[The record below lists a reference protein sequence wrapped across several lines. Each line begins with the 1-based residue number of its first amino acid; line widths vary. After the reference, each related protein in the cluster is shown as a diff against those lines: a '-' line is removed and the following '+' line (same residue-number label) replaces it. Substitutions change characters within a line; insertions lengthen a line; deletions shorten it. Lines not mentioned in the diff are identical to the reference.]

1 MAFDANPETVE
12 VGIDIGGTFTDVVC
26 RRNGTSISIVK
37 LATTRA
43 DPSLAVLSAVQHM
56 VKEWNVA
63 PASIKRL
70 LHGTTIATNAVL
82 ERKGARV
89 GLITSHGFRDVLE
102 IGRVMRQKLYGA
114 ILEPETPVFL
124 APRKFRK
131 EATEQVSSTGEV
143 IVPLDEA
150 SVIAAVDDLV
160 AQGVEVIAVAYIF
173 SFLNPAHELRTR
185 EIIRERHPKML
196 VSLSSDVDPA
206 FREYERTV
214 VTAFD
219 AYMKPVVDTYL
230 RHLETGVAEAGVS
243 APLQIMQSRGLLA
256 GTAVARLRPVRLFM
270 SGPAGGVIGG
280 SIAGAMVGRNNLIT
294 IDIGGTSSDIALVE
308 NGQPIIRSEG
318 KVGGYMIRVPM
329 VDVNAIGSGG
339 GSIAW
344 LDDAGGLRVGPHSA
358 GSDPGPACYGRGG
371 EKATVTDASIVLGY
385 LNPDYFAGGSV
396 KLDPALART
405 AIEREVAKPLGL
417 SVEEAALGIHR
428 VVNATMAEGIRLV
441 SVRQGRDPRDF
452 TLVALGGAGPVHATA
467 LAADLNISS
476 IVIPVHPGVLAAAG
490 LLSAPTGHEVSAA
503 YPRKLA
509 ALDIADLTGALDT
522 LDKQCAELIAKEK
535 LEPGSI
541 EIRHFADMCYVG
553 QSYHLEIPFSVQG
566 AATADKLRED
576 FLKYH
581 EQVYGYA
588 TDNPIALVNLRTVH
602 QAKRADALFP
612 STYTPASGE
621 ARKGTRRIRVAA
633 SAQPVEAAIYA
644 RASLVAGTVIE
655 GPAVIEQTD
664 TTTLLEPGWTARVCN
679 DGSLLLEKVSS

>member
-1 MAFDANPETVE
+1 MAFDTDPETVE

-43 DPSLAVLSAVQHM
+43 DPSLAVLSAVEHM
-56 VKEWNVA
+56 MKEWHIA

-131 EATEQVSSTGEV
+131 EATEQVSASGEV
-143 IVPLDEA
+143 IVPLDDA

-160 AQGVEVIAVAYIF
+160 GQGVEVIAVAYIF

-185 EIIRERHPKML
+185 EIIRQRHPKML

-219 AYMKPVVDTYL
+219 AYMKPVVDSYL
-230 RHLETGVAEAGVS
+230 RRLETGVAEAGVS
-243 APLQIMQSRGLLA
+243 SPLQIMQSRGLLA

-308 NGQPIIRSEG
+308 NGQPIIRPEG

-371 EKATVTDASIVLGY
+371 QKATVTDASVVLGY
-385 LNPDYFAGGSV
+385 LNPEYFAAGSI

-405 AIEREVAKPLGL
+405 TVEREVAKALGL

-441 SVRQGRDPRDF
+441 SVRQGRDPRHF

-476 IVIPVHPGVLAAAG
+476 VVIPVHPGVLAAAG

-509 ALDIADLTGALDT
+509 ALDVADLTTALAALDA
-522 LDKQCAELIAKEK
+522 QCTDLMANEK
-535 LEPGSI
+535 LEPGGI
-541 EIRHFADMCYVG
+541 GIQHFADMCYVG
-553 QSYHLEIPFSVQG
+553 QSYHLEIPFAVQG
-566 AATADKLRED
+566 AQTARRLSED

-588 TDNPIALVNLRTVH
+588 TNNPISLVNLRTVH
-602 QAKRADALFP
+602 QTKPADALFK
-612 STYTPASGE
+612 SSYAPAPGE
-621 ARKGTRRIRVAA
+621 ARKGTRLIRVAGA
-633 SAQPVEAAIYA
+633 QQPVEADVYA
-644 RASLVAGTVIE
+644 RACLIAGTVIC
-655 GPAVIEQTD
+655 GPAVIEQAD
-664 TTTLLEPGWTARVCN
+664 TTTLLEPGWIARVCD
-679 DGSLLLEKVSS
+679 DGSLLLEKSS

>member
-1 MAFDANPETVE
+1 MAEPSRLTD

-26 RRNGTSISIVK
+26 RRAGAPA
-37 LATTRA
+37 LTTKIMSTRR
-43 DPSLAVLSAVQHM
+43 DPSEAVLRAIRFM
-56 VKEWNVA
+56 VEEWKIDPREIA
-63 PASIKRL
+63 HF
-70 LHGTTIATNAVL
+70 LHGTTVATNAVL
-82 ERKGARV
+82 ERKGAKL
-89 GLITSHGFRDVLE
+89 GLLTTEGFKDVLE
-102 IGRVMRQKLYGA
+102 IGRQWRQHLYGI
-114 ILEPETPVFL
+114 ILQPETPVFL
-124 APRKFRK
+124 APGEFRK
-131 EATEQVSSTGEV
+131 EIRERVSAQGEIV
-143 IVPLDEA
+143 VPLDEA
-150 SVIAAVDDLV
+150 SVLQACDDLV
-160 AQGVEVIAVAYIF
+160 EAGVGSIAVCYLF
-173 SFLNPAHELRTR
+173 SFLEPAHEQRTR
-185 EIIRERHPKML
+185 ELIRARHPD
-196 VSLSSDVDPA
+196 LSISISSEVDPA
-206 FREYERTV
+206 FREYERSAV
-214 VTAFD
+214 VSFD
-219 AYMKPVVDTYL
+219 AYIKPVIDRYIG
-230 RHLETGVAEAGVS
+230 HLEHGLERAGIS

-371 EKATVTDASIVLGY
+371 QKATVTDASVVLGY
-385 LNPDYFAGGSV
+385 LNPDYFAGGSI
-396 KLDPALART
+396 KLDPELAHT
-405 AIEREVAKPLGL
+405 TIEREVAKPLGL

-441 SVRQGRDPRDF
+441 SVRQGRDPRHF

-476 IVIPVHPGVLAAAG
+476 VVIPVHPGVLAAAG

-509 ALDIADLTGALDT
+509 ALDVAEITAALAS
-522 LDKQCAELIAKEK
+522 LDAQCAELMAKEK
-535 LEPGSI
+535 LEADGI
-541 EIRHFADMCYVG
+541 GIQHFADMCYVG
-553 QSYHLEIPFSVQG
+553 QSYHLEIPFAVQG
-566 AATADKLRED
+566 ADTPSRLSQD
-576 FLKYH
+576 FLTYH

-588 TDNPIALVNLRTVH
+588 TNNPISLVNLRTVH
-602 QAKRADALFP
+602 QAKPADTLFQPRFTPAPGDAL
-612 STYTPASGE
+612 
-621 ARKGTRRIRVAA
+621 KGRRLIRVAGTP
-633 SAQPVEAAIYA
+633 QPVEAGVYA
-644 RASLVAGTVIE
+644 RASLAAGTILN

-664 TTTLLEPGWTARVCN
+664 TTTLLEPGWTARVCD
-679 DGSLLLEKVSS
+679 DGSLLLEKSS

>member
-1 MAFDANPETVE
+1 MAFDTNPETVE

-43 DPSLAVLSAVQHM
+43 DPSLAVLTAVEHM

-63 PASIKRL
+63 PAAIKRL

-131 EATEQVSSTGEV
+131 EATEQISSTGGV

-150 SVIAAVDDLV
+150 SVITAVDDLV
-160 AQGVEVIAVAYIF
+160 AQGVDVIAVAYIF
-173 SFLNPAHELRTR
+173 SFLNSAHEQRTR
-185 EIIRERHPKML
+185 EIIRQRHPKML

-219 AYMKPVVDTYL
+219 AYMKPVVDSYL
-230 RHLETGVAEAGVS
+230 QHLETGVAEAGVS

-318 KVGGYMIRVPM
+318 KVGGYLIRVPM

-371 EKATVTDASIVLGY
+371 QKATVTDASIVLGY
-385 LNPDYFAGGSV
+385 LNPDYFAGGSI

-405 AIEREVAKPLGL
+405 TIEREVAKPLGL

-476 IVIPVHPGVLAAAG
+476 VVIPVHPGVLAAAG

-509 ALDIADLTGALDT
+509 ALDIADLTGALHT
-522 LDKQCAELIAKEK
+522 LDAQCAALMANEN
-535 LEPGSI
+535 LEPAGI
-541 EIRHFADMCYVG
+541 EVRHFADMCYVG
-553 QSYHLEIPFSVQG
+553 QSYHLEIPFAVQG
-566 AATADKLRED
+566 ADTEGRLRED

-588 TDNPIALVNLRTVH
+588 TDNPISLVNLRTVH
-602 QAKRADALFP
+602 QAKPATALFQ
-612 STYTPASGE
+612 SSYTPAPGE
-621 ARKGTRRIRVAA
+621 ARKGTRLIRVAGA
-633 SAQPVEAAIYA
+633 PHPVEAGIYA
-644 RASLVAGTVIE
+644 RTSLIAGTIIA
-655 GPAVIEQTD
+655 GPAVVEQTD
-664 TTTLLEPGWTARVCN
+664 TTTLLEPGWTARVCA
-679 DGSLLLEKVSS
+679 DGSLLLEKSS